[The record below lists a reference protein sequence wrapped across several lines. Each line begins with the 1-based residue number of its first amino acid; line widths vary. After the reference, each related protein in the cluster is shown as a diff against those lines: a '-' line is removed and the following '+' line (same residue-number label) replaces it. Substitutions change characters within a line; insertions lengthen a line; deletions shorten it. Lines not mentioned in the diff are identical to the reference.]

1 MKNKK
6 EYKKDLRMAKRIV
19 RISRN
24 PSISYLQRKMMVD
37 YNYADILMKEISK
50 GSGFK
55 FVLIYLKHLS
65 TKR

>member
-6 EYKKDLRMAKRIV
+6 EYRKDLRRAKKIV
-19 RISRN
+19 LVSKN
-24 PSISYLQRKMMVD
+24 PSTSHLQRKMCIG

-55 FVLIYLKHLS
+55 FVLVYLKRLS

>member
-1 MKNKK
+1 MIDKK
-6 EYKKDLRMAKRIV
+6 EYRKDLRRAKKIV

-24 PSISYLQRKMMVD
+24 PSTSYLQRKMMIG

-55 FVLIYLKHLS
+55 FVLVYLKRLS
-65 TKR
+65 SKR

>member
-6 EYKKDLRMAKRIV
+6 EYRKDLRRAKKIV

-24 PSISYLQRKMMVD
+24 PSTSYLQRKMMIG
-37 YNYADILMKEISK
+37 YNYADILMKDISK
-50 GSGFK
+50 GSGFR
-55 FVLIYLKHLS
+55 FVLVYLKRLS